1 MSTFRKSVLQS
12 FKKLHR
18 TRMRVFEGDSRALDA
33 ARLRVNQEFKKNK
46 LVADNDAVKAMLQF
60 AEDVEK
66 ELRTQVIQAREV
78 KPGVFE
84 AKITEETLRLE
95 NIPYNPNAVPD
106 DSAPGARPCCQDNAG
121 KNK

>member
-1 MSTFRKSVLQS
+1 MSALRKSVLQS

-33 ARLRVNQEFKKNK
+33 ARLRVNQEYKKNK
-46 LVADNDAVKAMLQF
+46 QVADHDAVKAMIQF

-106 DSAPGARPCCQDNAG
+106 DPTPGSRPCCQDNTG
-121 KNK
+121 KK

>member
-1 MSTFRKSVLQS
+1 MSSTRSLVLQS

-18 TRMRVFEGDSRALDA
+18 TRMKVFAGDERALVA
-33 ARLRVNQEFKKNK
+33 GRLKINEEFKKNMH
-46 LVADNDAVKAMLQF
+46 VANEEAIKAMVKL
-60 AEDVEK
+60 AGEVDV

-84 AKITEETLRLE
+84 ARITDDTAKFD
-95 NIPYNPNAVPD
+95 NIPYDDNAVLED
-106 DSAPGARPCCQDNAG
+106 GTVNRPCCQDQA